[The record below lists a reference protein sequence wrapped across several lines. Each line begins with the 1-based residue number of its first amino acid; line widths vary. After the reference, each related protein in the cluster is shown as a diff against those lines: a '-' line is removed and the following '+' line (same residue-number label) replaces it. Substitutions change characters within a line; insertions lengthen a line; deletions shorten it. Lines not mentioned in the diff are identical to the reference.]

1 VCGFSGRT
9 TGWKVLGLTFLVETN
24 RVAAAALAHFRDIDP
39 MGFHLQP
46 SSHQKQKVGTW
57 KLEMYI
63 LGCANR
69 SKRNASCFQSKGK
82 LFESLEL
89 SLEA

>member
-1 VCGFSGRT
+1 METLT

-24 RVAAAALAHFRDIDP
+24 RVAVAALGHFRDLDP

-46 SSHQKQKVGTW
+46 SSQQKQKVGTW

-69 SKRNASCFQSKGK
+69 SERTQAVFRARVSCLKV
-82 LFESLEL
+82 
-89 SLEA
+89 